1 MKKKFGFLTVICLAF
16 SLLLLPQSAL
26 ADSVTLFTG
35 LTASGTFGCGGGST
49 SPCDL
54 NGYYKVSVQFTCT
67 AGPCTDEIKL
77 WQRNTPNDAYAVVLD
92 LFNTGANDL
101 GYSNIGYG
109 QVYAE
114 VIWTGGTLQGTLI
127 RLK

>member
-1 MKKKFGFLTVICLAF
+1 MRKRLTG
-16 SLLLLPQSAL
+16 LLTAL
-26 ADSVTLFTG
+26 ALLVWLVPSPAKADAITLFSG
-35 LTASGTFGCGGGST
+35 LSASGTFGCGGDSG

-54 NGYYKVSVQFTCT
+54 NGFYKVSLQFTCP
-67 AGPCTDEIKL
+67 GGGCIDEIKV
-77 WQRNTPNDAYAVVLD
+77 WQRNTPADAYAVVLD

-109 QVYAE
+109 QIYVE
-114 VIWTGGTLQGTLI
+114 VIWTGGVLQGTLI